1 MKWQKPDGRIMDC
14 QDNEATEIECLRLG
28 FKKVGSPPV
37 EIGEPEE
44 GAHDSFNPADPDPA
58 EDTDT
63 DEQPELEAETCEI
76 TEDEMPSQSHTEDA
90 LKEKQSI
97 SQDEVGEM
105 PKDILGG

>member
-1 MKWQKPDGRIMDC
+1 MGIKVIDAQYAGMKALPMMPSID
-14 QDNEATEIECLRLG
+14 EI
-28 FKKVGSPPV
+28 PTT
-37 EIGEPEE
+37 
-44 GAHDSFNPADPDPA
+44 ADPDPA

-76 TEDEMPSQSHTEDA
+76 TEDEMPSQSHPE
-90 LKEKQSI
+90 EQSI